1 MKNWFWYV
9 SILILIF
16 NFGCEQVQRAAD
28 VVIQPTAREVYERN
42 FKKNDSLLL
51 LWKNAFEISKNDI
64 LQITLPYSESGIF
77 SKEKFNVYSYN
88 LQLKEGEKLVVEVE
102 KQPDSASVFIDLF
115 QQKNDSLKTFQLVK
129 SSENKKSSL
138 AFEIDKSDVYKI
150 IVQPEMNR
158 NLPFILKIYTQP
170 MYFFPV
176 SGANNKNVQS
186 FWADPRDAGS
196 RSHEGIDIFAPK
208 GTPVVAVSDGRIS
221 STGERGLG
229 GKQVWLMDGLFGKRV
244 YYAHLDSI
252 AVTSGKRVKMGDTLG
267 FVGNTGNAKTTD
279 PHLHFGIYRNRG
291 AVNPYPYIKLTDIQ
305 QVKDTSKVV
314 KGTIS
319 KNKTE
324 LRKGPASVFEEL
336 AILKKN
342 DTVLVLGKNQS
353 WFHIQTRDSLKG
365 FVNQSFLTELPS
377 N

>member
-1 MKNWFWYV
+1 MNAI
-9 SILILIF
+9 S
-16 NFGCEQVQRAAD
+16 
-28 VVIQPTAREVYERN
+28 
-42 FKKNDSLLL
+42 KKSDSLLL
-51 LWKNAFEISKNDI
+51 KWKNAFEISKKDI

-77 SKEKFNVYSYN
+77 SEENFNVYSYN
-88 LQLKEGEKLVVEVE
+88 LQLKEGERLVVEVE
-102 KQPDSASVFIDLF
+102 KHPDSASVFIDLF

-129 SSENKKSSL
+129 SSEDKKSSL
-138 AFEIDKSDVYKI
+138 AFEIDKSVIYKI
-150 IVQPEMNR
+150 IVQPEMKR
-158 NLPFILKIYTQP
+158 QLPFILKIYTEP

-196 RSHEGIDIFAPK
+196 RSHEGVDIFAPK

-221 STGERGLG
+221 STGEGGLG

-252 AVTSGKRVKMGDTLG
+252 AVTSGKRVKTGDTLG

-319 KNKTE
+319 KNKVD

-336 AILKKN
+336 ATLKKN
-342 DTVLVLGKNQS
+342 DTVLVLGKNQN
-353 WFHIQTRDSLKG
+353 WFHIQTSDSLKG
-365 FVNQSFLTELPS
+365 FINQSFLKELPL